1 MNLNSKFDALLEW
14 LKDEGA
20 KLLAISLTL
29 FFVTGFCAGYVACE
43 KVAENFKKQVE
54 EEVSPVSKP

>member
-20 KLLAISLTL
+20 KLLAISLTI

-43 KVAENFKKQVE
+43 KVAEQCFKTVNSK
-54 EEVSPVSKP
+54 EVTE